1 MSKHTLSL
9 TLAAALLTAAATT
22 AHAASPTLYGN
33 RAAFMAATTGHQV
46 QDFEGFADG
55 TSLLGVEVLPGV
67 TLSTN
72 LDRLEIFQGSGDKE
86 AFATSRD
93 GAEAWYDITLTGG
106 IHAFGFDVDAFDP
119 ATPGPAFLSY
129 LFADG
134 DTTYTEIPILP
145 VNATEQEPLFFGI
158 VSDVAVVGIRWAEGP
173 EIGGIACCEETALDN
188 LVVAAPVPEPGTMAL
203 FLGGAGALAA
213 WRRRCVGV
221 AHGRRHEPQRRRGHG
236 SRHRCRRA
244 GSA

>member
-72 LDRLEIFQGSGDKE
+72 LDRLEVFHGSGDKE
-86 AFATSRD
+86 AFAMSRD
-93 GAEAWYDITLTGG
+93 GAEAWYDISLAGG
-106 IHAFGFDVDAFDP
+106 IRAFGFDVDAFDP
-119 ATPGPAFLSY
+119 ATPGPAFLSFF
-129 LFADG
+129 FADG
-134 DTTYTEIPILP
+134 DTTFTEIPILP
-145 VNATEQEPLFFGI
+145 VNATEQDPLFFGI

-213 WRRRCVGV
+213 WRRR
-221 AHGRRHEPQRRRGHG
+221 RGADG
-236 SRHRCRRA
+236 PAR
-244 GSA
+244 